1 MDDRRCFVQFSH
13 PGQEHEPDLGGEK
26 MWNNSNL
33 KHKRKFMQFRGEW
46 IEQDGGT
53 RTGDLCAW
61 GEWEP
66 ESDLIRKLDQPG
78 GSLQYPRYLWH
89 PYYMSRANYAG
100 LHNTDPFIFGERFL
114 YSNCGQT
121 SKPGLKHLGDGS
133 VIAFGSGKSIKGER
147 RWMLDTVLV
156 VKDSVEYRAPE
167 ELMVLDEWVSD
178 AFLHYHFLVATGGLL
193 TDSGRLYWGATP
205 DDAVDGMFSFFPA
218 MPADGGLGFP
228 RPLIDL
234 PCEYFNPKS
243 WQSPKGLRRERT
255 GEKLRGLWECLATQ
269 VHDVG
274 LVLGTCAAL
283 PEQRVSPI
291 HPTPKPFV
299 QV

>member
-53 RTGDLCAW
+53 RTGHLCAW

-133 VIAFGSGKSIKGER
+133 VIAFGSGKSIEGER

-167 ELMVLDEWVSD
+167 DLMVLDEWVSD
-178 AFLHYHFLVATGGLL
+178 AFLVATGGLL

>member
-1 MDDRRCFVQFSH
+1 MDDRRCFVQFFNLKHKRKFMQFRGRTGRRAQVTCARGVSGRVGPH
-13 PGQEHEPDLGGEK
+13 PETRSARSPTCLAAQHRGEK

-167 ELMVLDEWVSD
+167 DLMVLDEWVSD
-178 AFLHYHFLVATGGLL
+178 AFLVATGGLL

-218 MPADGGLGFP
+218 MPADGGLETRTETPILHKPSF
-228 RPLIDL
+228 
-234 PCEYFNPKS
+234 S
-243 WQSPKGLRRERT
+243 LRR
-255 GEKLRGLWECLATQ
+255 L
-269 VHDVG
+269 
-274 LVLGTCAAL
+274 
-283 PEQRVSPI
+283 SM
-291 HPTPKPFV
+291 
-299 QV
+299 